1 MSNALDS
8 GPYSRVYAAGMT
20 DILHLPARAGAPIA
34 CDMSTARDTPEQRL
48 AEYRELFERALLGR
62 ERRADGVVL
71 RFRDRP
77 GIREHVDDLAHR
89 EHACC
94 PFLDYHVET
103 AGDEVIWTI
112 TNPVT
117 GDERD
122 SADAILDAFH
132 ALPTMRF
139 DAEAL
144 RAADAL

>member
-1 MSNALDS
+1 
-8 GPYSRVYAAGMT
+8 MT
-20 DILHLPARAGAPIA
+20 DILHLPARTGAPIA

-48 AEYRELFERALLGR
+48 AEYAELFEQALLGR
-62 ERRADGVVL
+62 ERRADCVVFLL
-71 RFRDRP
+71 RDAP
-77 GIREHVDDLAHR
+77 GIREQVDDLAHR

-103 AGDEVIWTI
+103 AGDHVIWTI

-122 SADAILDAFH
+122 GVEAVLDAFH
-132 ALPTMRF
+132 ALPTTRF
-139 DAEAL
+139 DTEVL